1 MKATESMSRL
11 SERRSVLARSL
22 ARLVGLNLEE
32 EVLAVLSEPVLLI
45 WIMLCFAIL
54 PSIFYMKMILKVGKL
69 IKKNTNYEIKYVR
82 NVELQRYVKRLSFQ
96 HLHSCKYL
104 VVGLAG

>member
-69 IKKNTNYEIKYVR
+69 IKKIKIM
-82 NVELQRYVKRLSFQ
+82 KLSM
-96 HLHSCKYL
+96 
-104 VVGLAG
+104 